1 MLDLAE
7 FRDESQTEKLRGVEG
22 GKLRGPAP
30 TVPGLTSPP
39 GDSDAWIKLEKHWF
53 RI

>member
-22 GKLRGPAP
+22 GKAKGA
-30 TVPGLTSPP
+30 SPNSTWP
-39 GDSDAWIKLEKHWF
+39 NQPP
-53 RI
+53 R